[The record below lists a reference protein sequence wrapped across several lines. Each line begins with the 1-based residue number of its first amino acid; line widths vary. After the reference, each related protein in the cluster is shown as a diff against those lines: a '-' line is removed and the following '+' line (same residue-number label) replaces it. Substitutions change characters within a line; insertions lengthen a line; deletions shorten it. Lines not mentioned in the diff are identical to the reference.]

1 MSLRR
6 HSISQ
11 PHMEGSSTIV
21 RKKKKI
27 LPHSV
32 SCALHSIWLQGFFFL
47 IFKIDKLFSHKA
59 TTKGGWADQMNN
71 ILNILLH
78 GFSTTSSMLN
88 IDNHYLT
95 MKNQKCRGGSNF

>member
-21 RKKKKI
+21 RKKKKFFHIQCHVLCI
-27 LPHSV
+27 LS
-32 SCALHSIWLQGFFFL
+32 GFRDFFFL

-78 GFSTTSSMLN
+78 GFSTSSSMLN